1 MQKNIVIYDLI
12 FYVIF
17 PFLLFNVLQ
26 DYIGDYNAML
36 ISSIPGIIYSTIR
49 FLLLKKVNFF
59 GVFIITNLAI
69 GTLIDVLSGSAIQ
82 LLWNNIY
89 YSYFV
94 GGIFIISVLFK
105 KPIFLYFSLDIVE
118 MQGQKRKKMKELFY
132 QKKIL
137 LIFNL
142 ITFGFAFRDIL
153 LATIKIWLVS
163 EYGVDAFDKGIVIR
177 QLLSWTLTGI
187 SIYGFIHISK
197 LLNSTNHNQ
206 TKEQRV

>member
-12 FYVIF
+12 FYIIF
-17 PFLLFNVLQ
+17 PILIFNVLQ
-26 DYIGDYNAML
+26 DYIGDYYAML
-36 ISSIPGIIYSTIR
+36 ISSIPGVIYSSIR
-49 FLLLKKVNFF
+49 FVMLKKVNFF

-94 GGIFIISVLFK
+94 GGFFILSVVIK
-105 KPIFLYFSLDIVE
+105 KPIFLYFSLDFVE
-118 MQGQKRKKMKELFY
+118 MQGQGRDKMKELFY
-132 QKKIL
+132 QRKIL

-142 ITFGFAFRDIL
+142 ITLGFAFRDIL

-187 SIYGFIHISK
+187 SIYGFIYISK
-197 LLNSTNHNQ
+197 LLNSTDDQ
-206 TKEQRV
+206 TKGESI